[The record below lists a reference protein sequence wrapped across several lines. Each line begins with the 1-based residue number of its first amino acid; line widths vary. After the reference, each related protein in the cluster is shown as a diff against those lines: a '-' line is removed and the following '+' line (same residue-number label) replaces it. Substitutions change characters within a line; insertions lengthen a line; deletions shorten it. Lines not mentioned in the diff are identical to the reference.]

1 MSVRI
6 HRNQHTVAD
15 HGISPESITEI
26 PQLSRGGEGWLECR
40 SAPDDHLLADELC
53 HGDEILTARAP
64 TADADSAH
72 EGRAVLAALFS
83 EGPEPTGVALIDGDR
98 LSAVGSWH
106 EER

>member
-1 MSVRI
+1 M
-6 HRNQHTVAD
+6 D
-15 HGISPESITEI
+15 
-26 PQLSRGGEGWLECR
+26 GWTDSR
-40 SAPDDHLLADELC
+40 SARGDHLLADELC
-53 HGDEILTARAP
+53 HGDEVLAARAP

-83 EGPEPTGVALIDGDR
+83 EGPDPAGVALIDGDR